1 MSKDLYANLSRLEA
15 KQLERFKKLIKKK
28 GDLCFQIGKDICI
41 SSHRITKNNIWNFHY
56 EGIGANHIAKTHQ
69 KISLDHQ
76 KSNFAIKRL
85 QEVQTR
91 AGHPNSDQS

>member
-41 SSHRITKNNIWNFHY
+41 SSHRITKNNI
-56 EGIGANHIAKTHQ
+56 
-69 KISLDHQ
+69 
-76 KSNFAIKRL
+76 
-85 QEVQTR
+85 
-91 AGHPNSDQS
+91 